1 MAEIAAEDYVVL
13 GRFNSPFGVQGWI
26 KVYSYTD
33 TMENI
38 LSYRPWLVKQQGEW
52 VPVKVTSAKKQG
64 KGLIAKLDSI
74 DSPEAARQYC
84 EAEIAVPRSV
94 LPVLDDG
101 EYYWSQL
108 ETLLVYTESGELL
121 GRVDHLI
128 ETGANDVLVVKGTDE
143 SVDRE
148 TRLIPYVPDQVIK
161 QIDLNAGTMRVDW
174 DPEF

>member
-1 MAEIAAEDYVVL
+1 M
-13 GRFNSPFGVQGWI
+13 
-26 KVYSYTD
+26 
-33 TMENI
+33 
-38 LSYRPWLVKQQGEW
+38 
-52 VPVKVTSAKKQG
+52 
-64 KGLIAKLDSI
+64 
-74 DSPEAARQYC
+74 
-84 EAEIAVPRSV
+84 
-94 LPVLDDG
+94 LDDG

-108 ETLLVYTESGELL
+108 ETLLVYTESCELL

-143 SVDRE
+143 SIDRE